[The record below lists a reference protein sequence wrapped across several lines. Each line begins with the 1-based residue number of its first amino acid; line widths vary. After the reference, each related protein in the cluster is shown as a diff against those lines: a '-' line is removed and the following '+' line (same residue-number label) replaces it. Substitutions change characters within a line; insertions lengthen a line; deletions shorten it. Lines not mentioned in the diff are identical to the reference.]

1 MANLKRRI
9 PNELPPPATAPLP
22 NDAPEWVALGSR
34 RRALVDRVTAGED
47 VYLVEPTGS
56 RTDTGGWFGQR
67 RVWLAFT
74 QASMVMTAAGSR
86 PLCIQ
91 IPLTELSRTQY
102 NVVTGDVVF
111 APAEPPLRQVSLTPV
126 AAARVLAQIRRRE
139 RC

>member
-34 RRALVDRVTAGED
+34 RRALVDRVAAGED

-67 RVWLAFT
+67 RVWLAAGHGMLGISMSSGSGQLIADLICQRPAAVDP
-74 QASMVMTAAGSR
+74 QAYR
-86 PLCIQ
+86 P
-91 IPLTELSRTQY
+91 ER
-102 NVVTGDVVF
+102 F
-111 APAEPPLRQVSLTPV
+111 A
-126 AAARVLAQIRRRE
+126 
-139 RC
+139 